1 MAFSKSQKKK
11 KPSNDVSS
19 DQFLSSQSQ
28 RINNPYVATL
38 RPRQWTKNLIV
49 FAAPLFAFN
58 VNWQT
63 LLGSGLAFGLFC
75 CTSSSFYVIN
85 DIVDVESDRQ
95 HPVKCQRPIAA
106 GLIHL
111 PVAIVMATTLLGG
124 ALLIAWYWDLGLGI
138 AITCY
143 ALLQIAYN
151 LRLKRTVILDVIAI
165 ALGFVLRAY
174 GGAAATS
181 VMLSPWFLLCTAML
195 ALFLGIEK
203 RKAELRLVEL
213 QGSVIRRPV
222 LLRYSQSLLSR
233 MENTVTAGTIT
244 TYALWSS
251 GPQVNGASTA
261 WMLITLPWVLYGM
274 FRYQLLSDPYEIARR
289 ADLGQERGGKTERPE
304 EILLTDR
311 PMLLT
316 VIGWLMTIL
325 MVLFLDHQ
333 GVIQ

>member
-1 MAFSKSQKKK
+1 M
-11 KPSNDVSS
+11 
-19 DQFLSSQSQ
+19 
-28 RINNPYVATL
+28 
-38 RPRQWTKNLIV
+38 
-49 FAAPLFAFN
+49 
-58 VNWQT
+58 
-63 LLGSGLAFGLFC
+63 
-75 CTSSSFYVIN
+75 
-85 DIVDVESDRQ
+85 
-95 HPVKCQRPIAA
+95 
-106 GLIHL
+106 
-111 PVAIVMATTLLGG
+111 
-124 ALLIAWYWDLGLGI
+124 AWYWDLGLGI